1 MPSQISITIK
11 GKNMDTV
18 IQVEGL
24 THRYGQHI
32 AVDNISF
39 NVRRGEILGLLGPNG
54 AGKTTTV
61 RLLNGL
67 FTPASG
73 SMRVLGLDP
82 VTQGDQIRQQSG
94 VLTETPALYE
104 RLTARQ
110 NLRFFGTLSG
120 METATLSNRTD
131 ELLSFF
137 DLTARADHRAGT
149 YSKGMKQRLALARAL
164 LHHPTLLFLDEPTS
178 GLDPEASQQVHE
190 LITQVRTQNGHSVLM
205 ATHNLFE
212 AERLCDRLAIMSKGK
227 LLAIGTLDELRSR
240 LAPGIWIVIDLLV
253 PLPDNLVKV
262 NTLPGLLAVEELG
275 AQQLRLQVEEE
286 AVIPQIVTHLVQA
299 GAQIVSLQQ
308 HRASLEDIYFML
320 QGQQK
325 EGLL

>member
-1 MPSQISITIK
+1 M
-11 GKNMDTV
+11 NNV
-18 IQVEGL
+18 IEVEDL
-24 THRYGQHI
+24 THRYGQHT

-39 NVRRGEILGLLGPNG
+39 NVHQGEILGLLGPNG

-67 FTPASG
+67 FPPSTG
-73 SMRVLGLDP
+73 QMRVMGMDP
-82 VTQGDQIRQQSG
+82 ITQGDLIRQKSG

-110 NLRFFGTLSG
+110 NLKFFGTLAS
-120 METATLSNRTD
+120 MDPHDLRARTD

-137 DLTARADHRAGT
+137 DLSARADERAGT

-178 GLDPEASQQVHE
+178 GLDPEASQQVHR
-190 LITQVRTQNGHSVLM
+190 LVDTIRNRDGHSVLM

-212 AERLCDRLAIMSKGK
+212 AERLCDRLAIMSKGR
-227 LLAIGTLDELRSR
+227 LLAIGSLADLRR
-240 LAPGIWIVIDLLV
+240 QLAPGLWVGIDLME
-253 PLPDNLVKV
+253 PLPQGSLQDM
-262 NTLPGLLAVEELG
+262 TLPGLLAVEAPESCRLK
-275 AQQLRLQVEEE
+275 LQVEEE
-286 AVIPQIVTHLVQA
+286 PNIPSVVTYLVQK
-299 GAQIVSLQQ
+299 GAQIVSIQQ

-320 QGQQK
+320 QNQQK

>member
-1 MPSQISITIK
+1 
-11 GKNMDTV
+11 MDTV
-18 IQVEGL
+18 IEVNGL
-24 THRYGQHI
+24 THRYGQHV
-32 AVDNISF
+32 AVDDVSF
-39 NVRRGEILGLLGPNG
+39 NMHRGEILGLLGPNG

-67 FTPASG
+67 FPPAAG
-73 SMRVLGLDP
+73 DMRVLGLNPMTD
-82 VTQGDQIRQQSG
+82 GDQIRRQSG

-110 NLRFFGTLSG
+110 NLRFFGTLAG
-120 METATLSNRTD
+120 MEPSALSDRSE
-131 ELLSFF
+131 ELLAFF

-178 GLDPEASQQVHE
+178 GLDPEASQQVHA
-190 LITQVRTQNGHSVLM
+190 LISQVRSQNGHSVLM

-212 AERLCDRLAIMSKGK
+212 AERLCDRLAVMSKGR

-240 LAPGIWIVIDLLV
+240 LAPGLWVEIDLLA
-253 PLPDNLVKV
+253 PLPKNALEANAV
-262 NTLPGLLAVEELG
+262 PGILAVEEPNP
-275 AQQLRLQVEEE
+275 QRIRLQVQNEV
-286 AVIPQIVTHLVQA
+286 VIPQVVTSLVQK
-299 GAQIVSLQQ
+299 GAQIISIQQHKVSL
-308 HRASLEDIYFML
+308 EEIYFML